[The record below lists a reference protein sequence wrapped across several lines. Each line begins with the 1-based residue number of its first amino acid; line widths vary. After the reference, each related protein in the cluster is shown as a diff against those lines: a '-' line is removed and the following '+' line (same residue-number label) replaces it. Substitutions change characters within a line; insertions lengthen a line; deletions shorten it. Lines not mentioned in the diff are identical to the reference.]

1 MKSLANFSS
10 WYEILRNHTTQ
21 AHPGLVQPRSIPFP
35 SGEGAGL
42 IELLLGVQ
50 EDVIEAVQGQGHRL
64 GLAIR
69 GRTARPPTR
78 SRHGGANDTILQ
90 RANDDSILWRSST
103 YSILFRRQQR
113 QRVRGLVVERGAG
126 AVLPPVLAVPSGEL
140 IGEHPVLGAV
150 EGAELHQ
157 AAPAPAEDLLAGQR
171 RREAELCIARRA
183 NDLHRRARRRQRR
196 VGVVHGMDQVT
207 RGIPR
212 LGFQG
217 LRRRRGRGTRSGRFA
232 AAPGE
237 RRGAERWNHIR
248 AGPSHSKS
256 SPGKPE

>member
-1 MKSLANFSS
+1 MVSTSQWSSASQNRFSTS
-10 WYEILRNHTTQ
+10 CFPIWQTTF
-21 AHPGLVQPRSIPFP
+21 L

-50 EDVIEAVQGQGHRL
+50 EDVIEAVRGQGHRL

-69 GRTARPPTR
+69 GRTASPPAR
-78 SRHGGANDTILQ
+78 SRHRRGNGTILQ

-103 YSILFRRQQR
+103 DPILFRRQQR
-113 QRVRGLVVERGAG
+113 WRQSVRGLVVERGAG
-126 AVLPPVLAVPSGEL
+126 AVLPPVLAVPCGEL

-157 AAPAPAEDLLAGQR
+157 AAPAPAQDLLAGQR
-171 RREAELCIARRA
+171 RRQAELCIARRA
-183 NDLHRRARRRQRR
+183 NDLHRRARRRQRW

-212 LGFQG
+212 LGFRG
-217 LRRRRGRGTRSGRFA
+217 LRLQPPLLLQQLRQCCIRMASRLCVVSIKFHQRFVNWARSYAKKRRQR
-232 AAPGE
+232 
-237 RRGAERWNHIR
+237 
-248 AGPSHSKS
+248 K
-256 SPGKPE
+256 